1 MFLSETW
8 WCDGCWEQERIAL
21 LQLKPFFGSPLALQ
35 NWVDAEDNS
44 DCCQRERVKCNNTT
58 GRVSQLSLNDT
69 SAYWISGK
77 WYLNASLFLP
87 FEELTSLSLKGN
99 SILGCVE
106 NEGFE
111 RLSTRLSNLEVLDLS
126 FNSFNESTLPSLNVF
141 SSLKSLNLG
150 YNQFTAPIQVQDLPN
165 LENLEELYLDQ
176 ISLNNSFLRMVRVIT
191 SLKVLSLS
199 SCGLTGSLP
208 NAQGAIPLEFCQ
220 LLYLEVLD
228 LANNNVSGI
237 LPSCFRPSSI
247 IHVHLSDNRIEGPM
261 TSALSDS
268 RFLVTLDL
276 SNNHITGR
284 IPKWIGGLPALRF
297 LLLKNNNFDGE
308 IPLQMC
314 EFYSLSLID
323 LSNNNL
329 SGPIPSCFAIDH
341 PDVSSPPKISSS
353 CLCLL
358 LPLDQSCLLLPSFN
372 VYNKAFF
379 LLLPGKNSLIC
390 LGLISCNKLVGE
402 IPPQI
407 GNLSKIHTLNL
418 SHNRFTGPIPETF
431 SNLKQIESLD
441 FSYNKLSGQIP
452 SQLTQLNYL
461 SVFSV
466 AHNNLSGKTPERT
479 EQFSTFEASSYEGN
493 LYLCGLPLPKSCTS
507 TESSSLPRASAT
519 EEESGFLDMNIFYA
533 TCLSYSGLLKPY
545 RNLVAD
551 WVSNNDVTVRSF
563 SIFIGGA
570 SLLAV
575 LFNRAASGIALVA
588 SASRVLEINPRHPI
602 IKELRERVVKDP
614 ENYVSGFAI
623 LAELKSDLSIMYK
636 VKQKDAATWLVLW
649 SHLQLQKDG
658 FLSTWT
664 NSFVG
669 PWDPSQG
676 LHNPDEKIKLWLFL
690 PGRHSSVVEKAQAAV
705 SRLRVVASGIWV
717 APGDNEEVAA
727 ALSQSLRNCIEKA
740 LVGLSYMRFGDVFS
754 KYNPSQSEGLFR
766 RQPTVE
772 FIFAAT
778 EEAIFVHVR
787 ISAKHIRPLS
797 TSDIERVLKC
807 SANNSG
813 YRLPVIVSPHGMR
826 GWLTGCCPND
836 LVKQVYFSSSG
847 KFRTSNGFIGLP
859 NHFSQG
865 PGCLL
870 RGQNCYVEV
879 TLGCPRS
886 ESEKGLR
893 SNSNLIRNLPKNHV
907 VESPAIGRGVIRDL
921 QFKHL
926 FWLQNWI
933 GPSLPGSSFVM
944 HCGGDIDNME
954 GSWIESN
961 GIRIQ
966 RGYNSSSNSNSSSIG
981 SISSS
986 SSDSDRR
993 MTTEAGDLEAD
1004 ADSLSC
1010 RQSGLSSNDQLEN
1023 DGPNCC
1029 STFQLLVGMFC
1040 YASFTYWG
1048 SKRPH
1053 SGVTESYGQMG
1064 IVKNSSM
1071 QDVYKSDFGSFEV
1084 GNSAITGVA
1093 NEQIGSQLDWDD
1105 DDRGMGI
1112 NIQALLSEFGDFD
1125 DFFENDA
1132 LPFGEVILFYYDDM
1146 YAQIFL
1152 APWNSRVAALMFSA
1166 PDCGEVVSSPIGV
1179 MDVADHM
1186 LLPVGFPSF
1195 ESFNP
1200 PPTAVIDECVSKNQE
1215 IALDALTSVPVNHT
1229 PPSSAG
1235 EFDHLIKAEALMSF
1249 APEYG
1254 AVETCASEF
1263 FPSIFRSPYCPKSRK
1278 VESSNSSTNNYTYS
1292 ATPPSSPCL
1301 DGSDEKTG
1309 MPVNAKAGVR
1319 MDIKKY
1325 YTHVETGKVQ
1335 CNRISVTQM
1344 RDWYHLHSLQ
1354 SILQMPS
1361 NLSRGKWPKPQVRH
1375 VLLSS
1380 CNPAPQSL
1388 SRLSSGTVLSEL
1400 PGDGSTMT
1408 DNISSRYEV
1417 KKKESIPVRIAGDID
1432 GVLDGHHNAPV
1443 GVWRSVAVPK
1453 VTKPSSS
1460 PSIEVSPSLPHH
1472 SLNEERMLSYK
1483 NRQPLQELLDGMA
1496 LLVQQAT
1503 SFVDVALDADC
1514 GDGPYGWL
1522 ALQEHWRRGFSCG
1535 PSMVHAGCGGTLAS
1549 CHSLDIAGM
1558 QLVDPLSSDIHASS
1572 VISLLQSEIKT
1583 ALKSA
1588 FENLDGPLSVTDWC
1602 RGRSQSGVGT
1612 TCDGSLADSTLS
1624 ECKDSSSTVCLSVGE
1639 PMSPAQSSAGA
1650 SSCLKVDGAKA
1661 DDTGQRRLS
1670 QEIESEQ
1677 LSCSRRP
1684 SLFVLPS
1691 PAILVGYQDD
1701 WLKTSASSLQLWEK
1715 APFEPYASPKPISYC
1730 VICPDIDP
1738 LTSAAADFF
1747 QQLGTV
1753 YEICKLGTHQPQS
1766 LGNQMEI
1773 DSGKLST
1780 SGFVMLDCPQSMK
1793 IESSNTSLVGSIS
1806 DYFLS
1811 LSNGW
1816 DLTSYLKS
1824 LSKAVK
1830 SLKIGPCISTSTKEG
1845 NSGPCMVIYVVC
1857 PFPEPIAV
1865 LQTIIESSVAVGSTV
1880 LPSDRERRP
1889 LLLSQVGKALSCSA
1903 VVDEASPSN
1912 VLVLSGFNV
1921 PKLVL
1926 QIVTVDAIFRVTS
1939 PALNELVILKETAF
1953 TVYNKARRISKGSSY
1968 DVQSST
1974 LSNRSHPVMQQM
1986 TSIPA
1991 IWKDC
1996 VGPRLGGP
2004 SLPREGEIDA
2014 GLRPGTWDNSW
2025 QTRSGGLNC
2034 DPSRNGDLFHQD
2046 EIHYMFE
2053 PLFILSEPGSLE
2065 HAAAP
2070 GVFGNLTAESS
2081 KLLSDDS
2088 GGGFMQSGSSAA
2100 SSDTGSSSQLDGL
2113 EPDGVGGT
2121 YQKTLPSLHC
2131 CYGWTEDWRWLVCIW
2146 TDARGE
2152 LLDSH
2157 IFPFGGISSRQDT
2170 KGLQCLFV
2178 QVLQQGCQI
2187 LQACFSHDI
2196 GSAKPRD
2203 FVITRIGNF
2212 FELECLEWQKAIYS
2226 VGGSEVKKWPL
2237 QLRRSMPD
2245 GMSAGSN
2252 GATLQQQEMS
2262 LMQERTLPSSPSP
2275 MYSPHSK
2282 GSGFM
2287 KGGLGQSSA
2296 RKQLIG
2302 GHTVV
2307 DSSRGMLQWVQSI
2320 SFVAISIDHSLHLVF
2335 QADSPSP
2342 GGTQSGNGVGAS
2354 GYLEGFTPVKSL
2366 WFFFCVLHF
2375 NSITQHALPP
2385 PTPLQL
2391 PTCLTAESPPL
2402 AHLLHSKGSAIPL
2415 STGFVVS
2422 KAVPSMRK
2430 DYRSNSREE
2439 WPSILSVSLIDYY
2452 GGNNVIQE
2460 KISRGVMK
2468 QGGRPLGSE
2477 VRDLEIEIH
2486 LILESIAAEL
2496 HALSWMTV
2504 SPAYLERRTA
2514 LPFHCDMV
2522 LRLRRLLHFADKE
2535 LSSQPDKSQM

>member
-1 MFLSETW
+1 MWT
-8 WCDGCWEQERIAL
+8 
-21 LQLKPFFGSPLALQ
+21 
-35 NWVDAEDNS
+35 
-44 DCCQRERVKCNNTT
+44 
-58 GRVSQLSLNDT
+58 
-69 SAYWISGK
+69 
-77 WYLNASLFLP
+77 
-87 FEELTSLSLKGN
+87 
-99 SILGCVE
+99 
-106 NEGFE
+106 
-111 RLSTRLSNLEVLDLS
+111 
-126 FNSFNESTLPSLNVF
+126 NVF
-141 SSLKSLNLG
+141 
-150 YNQFTAPIQVQDLPN
+150 
-165 LENLEELYLDQ
+165 
-176 ISLNNSFLRMVRVIT
+176 R
-191 SLKVLSLS
+191 
-199 SCGLTGSLP
+199 
-208 NAQGAIPLEFCQ
+208 
-220 LLYLEVLD
+220 
-228 LANNNVSGI
+228 
-237 LPSCFRPSSI
+237 
-247 IHVHLSDNRIEGPM
+247 
-261 TSALSDS
+261 
-268 RFLVTLDL
+268 
-276 SNNHITGR
+276 
-284 IPKWIGGLPALRF
+284 IGGLHHVSWFQF
-297 LLLKNNNFDGE
+297 LPNE
-308 IPLQMC
+308 
-314 EFYSLSLID
+314 SD
-323 LSNNNL
+323 L
-329 SGPIPSCFAIDH
+329 
-341 PDVSSPPKISSS
+341 
-353 CLCLL
+353 
-358 LPLDQSCLLLPSFN
+358 
-372 VYNKAFF
+372 
-379 LLLPGKNSLIC
+379 NSLLDKSI
-390 LGLISCNKLVGE
+390 KLE
-402 IPPQI
+402 
-407 GNLSKIHTLNL
+407 
-418 SHNRFTGPIPETF
+418 
-431 SNLKQIESLD
+431 
-441 FSYNKLSGQIP
+441 
-452 SQLTQLNYL
+452 
-461 SVFSV
+461 
-466 AHNNLSGKTPERT
+466 
-479 EQFSTFEASSYEGN
+479 
-493 LYLCGLPLPKSCTS
+493 
-507 TESSSLPRASAT
+507 
-519 EEESGFLDMNIFYA
+519 
-533 TCLSYSGLLKPY
+533 
-545 RNLVAD
+545 
-551 WVSNNDVTVRSF
+551 
-563 SIFIGGA
+563 
-570 SLLAV
+570 
-575 LFNRAASGIALVA
+575 
-588 SASRVLEINPRHPI
+588 
-602 IKELRERVVKDP
+602 
-614 ENYVSGFAI
+614 
-623 LAELKSDLSIMYK
+623 
-636 VKQKDAATWLVLW
+636 QKDAATWLVLW

-797 TSDIERVLKC
+797 TSDIEKVLKC

-813 YRLPVIVSPHGMR
+813 YKLPVIVSPHGMR

-907 VESPAIGRGVIRDL
+907 VESPAIGRGDHKGPPVQTAVHEKAFIYPAEAVVVPVL
-921 QFKHL
+921 QTSFARSSLKR

-933 GPSLPGSSFVM
+933 GPSLPGSSFFM

-1023 DGPNCC
+1023 DGPK
-1029 STFQLLVGMFC
+1029 L
-1040 YASFTYWG
+1040 G

-1064 IVKNSSM
+1064 TVKNSSM
-1071 QDVYKSDFGSFEV
+1071 QDMYKSDFGSFEV

-1093 NEQIGSQLDWDD
+1093 NEQIGSHLDWDD

-1132 LPFGEVILFYYDDM
+1132 LPFGEPPGT
-1146 YAQIFL
+1146 AESQ
-1152 APWNSRVAALMFSA
+1152 ALMFSG

-1215 IALDALTSVPVNHT
+1215 IALDALTSVPVNHA

-1278 VESSNSSTNNYTYS
+1278 VESSNSSTNNYTYT

-1325 YTHVETGKVQ
+1325 YTHVETGKAQ
-1335 CNRISVTQM
+1335 RNRISVTQNEGLVPSSFSTVNSSNAVKSVQRKM
-1344 RDWYHLHSLQ
+1344 AEATVGSENFLLSLKTVLATEVECLMFQ
-1354 SILQMPS
+1354 ATMC
-1361 NLSRGKWPKPQVRH
+1361 RVRH

-1380 CNPAPQSL
+1380 CNPAPLSL

-1602 RGRSQSGVGT
+1602 RGRSQSGDVGT

-1650 SSCLKVDGAKA
+1650 SSCLKVAAVDGAKA

-1830 SLKIGPCISTSTKEG
+1830 SLKIGPCISTNTKEG

-2004 SLPREGEIDA
+2004 SLPREGEIDS

-2025 QTRSGGLNC
+2025 QTRAGGLNC

-2088 GGGFMQSGSSAA
+2088 SGGFMQSGSSAA

-2187 LQACFSHDI
+2187 LQACSSHDI

-2212 FELECLEWQKAIYS
+2212 FELEYLEWQKAIYS

-2307 DSSRGMLQWVQSI
+2307 DSTRGMLQWVQSI

-2366 WFFFCVLHF
+2366 GSSSASYILIPSPSMRFL
-2375 NSITQHALPP
+2375 P